1 MGKWTKEKV
10 TDELKTVLGERLV
23 SVVLYGSQA
32 TGDHAGKNSDVN
44 LLIVTKNLMTEEL
57 QSLSKVIVP
66 WVKEGNQPPL
76 FLTKLHLKEFA
87 SVFPVEILDIQTS
100 HQVLYGEDC
109 FKDVSVSN
117 DHLRIQLQH
126 ELQAKLLRL
135 KTRFIL
141 TESKPGAVQQLMV
154 DSLSSF
160 LVLLKNTLWLY
171 NVKPAP
177 QKMEALRQLKANI
190 AFDIE
195 PFETVDQLKRGIKVD
210 KLDVLITFRKY
221 LSAIQ
226 SIVNNV
232 DKLG

>member
-10 TDELKTVLGERLV
+10 TDELKTILGERLV

-32 TGDHAGKNSDVN
+32 TGDHTGKNSDVN

-66 WVKEGNQPPL
+66 WVKEENQPPL
-76 FLTKLHLKEFA
+76 FLTKLHLKAFA
-87 SVFPVEILDIQTS
+87 SVFPVEILDIQQG
-100 HQVLYGEDC
+100 HQLLYGEDC
-109 FKDVSVSN
+109 FKDISVSN

-135 KTRFIL
+135 KTQFIL
-141 TESKPGAVQQLMV
+141 TESKPKAVEKLMI

-160 LVLLKNTLWLY
+160 LVLFKNTLWLY
-171 NVKPAP
+171 GVKPEP
-177 QKMEALRQLKANI
+177 QKLQALHQLKSYA

-195 PFETVDQLKRGIKVD
+195 PFETVAQLKRGVKID
-210 KLDVLITFRKY
+210 KLDILFTFRKY

-232 DKLG
+232 EKLG